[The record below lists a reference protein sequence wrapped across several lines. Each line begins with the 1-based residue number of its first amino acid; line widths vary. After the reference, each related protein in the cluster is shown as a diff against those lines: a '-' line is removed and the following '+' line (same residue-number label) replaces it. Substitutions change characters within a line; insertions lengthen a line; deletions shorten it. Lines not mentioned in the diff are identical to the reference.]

1 MENELLVY
9 LWSFNY
15 WSVFILNWFVLPFLQ
30 EYLAAGDFT
39 RRERLMRSLRNNIP
53 LLLIFFLAFIIIL
66 ICLAFT
72 EKGREALAK

>member
-1 MENELLVY
+1 VY

-15 WSVFILNWFVLPFLQ
+15 WSVFILNWLVLPFLQ

-72 EKGREALAK
+72 ENGRKALAK